1 MRLANPKNLS
11 RAEQARLRRTHQS
24 SSRAESA
31 SQKIANQVGM
41 RRTSRPAI
49 NISGFFKSG
58 FSLFKNK
65 NASPNMPLERINN
78 FYPNQDSRHP
88 SIQPQKPSRDI
99 YSLIRKARFLIN
111 KPGGLFHRKAERPVA
126 VNMRPF
132 IMPEKN
138 AEAVVQS
145 PKRVRTPHQPFIGL
159 PGQSTTQFLNSSAAD
174 SLHMPMAFPVN
185 RNLVIPRMVA
195 RAGTATTPL
204 QGRSPSRV
212 RRMLYYTLGST
223 GVEIKLPALP
233 IFNPGWRL
241 LSGFMVFCLSVAI
254 SLMIFAPQFKVTSV
268 EVNGLQRL
276 DPAKIPP
283 ILAMNNIRIIDM
295 NPSFVSNQVQESLP
309 ELQSVNVSAN
319 LPSTVVINIVERQPV
334 MVWEYSNVTLWID
347 AEGFI
352 IPVHGEVGPLLTV
365 RANVPPA
372 MSNPTITENKKNS
385 LAMGVQI
392 KNNETPEPVV
402 ETQKPAALEK
412 IDPELLRASFELNSL
427 LPEGSILIY
436 NNRRGLGWIDS
447 NDINIYVG
455 LKLVDLKLK
464 ITEYQVIVDQLI
476 AQGVKPGTISVENLD
491 VPFYRMEK

>member
-11 RAEQARLRRTHQS
+11 RAEQARLRRIHQS

-31 SQKIANQVGM
+31 SQKIASQVGA
-41 RRTSRPAI
+41 RRSSRPAI
-49 NISGFFKSG
+49 NLSGLFKSG
-58 FSLFKNK
+58 FTIFKNK
-65 NASPNMPLERINN
+65 YASPYKPVERINN
-78 FYPNQDSRHP
+78 FYPTQDSRRP
-88 SIQPQKPSRDI
+88 SIQPEKPRRDI

-111 KPGGLFHRKAERPVA
+111 KPGGLFHRRPERPIA

-132 IMPEKN
+132 VTPEKTP
-138 AEAVVQS
+138 ETEVQS
-145 PKRVRTPHQPFIGL
+145 PNRFRPAHRPFIGL
-159 PGQSTTQFLNSSAAD
+159 PGQSTTQTLNSSAEA
-174 SLHMPMAFPVN
+174 SLHMPMAFPAN

-204 QGRSPSRV
+204 QGRSTSRV

-241 LSGFMVFCLSVAI
+241 LSGFLVFCLSTAI

-283 ILAMNNIRIIDM
+283 ILAMNNVRIIDM
-295 NPSFVSNQVQESLP
+295 NPDFVSDQVQKSFP

-347 AEGFI
+347 AEGYI

-372 MSNPTITENKKNS
+372 MLNPTTAENKKNS

-392 KNNETPEPVV
+392 KHKEIPEPVV
-402 ETQKPAALEK
+402 ETQKPATLEK
-412 IDPELLRASFELNSL
+412 IDPELLRAAFELNSL
-427 LPEGSILIY
+427 VPQGSILIY

-447 NDINIYVG
+447 NDVNVYVG
-455 LKLVDLKLK
+455 LKFVDLKLK

-476 AQGVKPGTISVENLD
+476 AQGIKPGTISVENLD